1 MQQNEV
7 QRFISKY
14 QKPIVR
20 VIWYLVL
27 ILLSFRGVWGYWGDL
42 KEYIVASE
50 LGKKSVIIKVD
61 ANQDKYKEI
70 KERVFKEKGIVLTDK
85 DIEQYGFNK

>member
-1 MQQNEV
+1 MDNKLQP
-7 QRFISKY
+7 IIAKY
-14 QKPIVR
+14 QKQLIKGV
-20 VIWYLVL
+20 WYLLL
-27 ILLSFRGVWGYWGDL
+27 ILLSFRGLGGYWGDL
-42 KEYIVASE
+42 KDYIVASE
-50 LGKKSVIIKVD
+50 LGKKSVVVKVD

>member
-1 MQQNEV
+1 MDNKLQP
-7 QRFISKY
+7 IITKY
-14 QKPIVR
+14 QKQLIKGV
-20 VIWYLVL
+20 WYLLL
-27 ILLSFRGVWGYWGDL
+27 ILLSFRGLGGYWGDL
-42 KEYIVASE
+42 KDYIVASE
-50 LGKKSVIIKVD
+50 LGKKSVVVKVD

>member
-1 MQQNEV
+1 MDNKLQP
-7 QRFISKY
+7 IIAKY
-14 QKPIVR
+14 QKQLIRGV
-20 VIWYLVL
+20 WYLLL
-27 ILLSFRGVWGYWGDL
+27 ILLSFRGLGGYWGDL
-42 KEYIVASE
+42 KDYIVASE
-50 LGKKSVIIKVD
+50 LGKKSVVVKVD